1 MQAHSLEVFSLA
13 KIVFYPKKFY
23 YPLLLPSH
31 NCINNHNVQFSRCI
45 FKFLFQETQWSN
57 DFSLLQSISWMMVE
71 STGIEPVTS
80 CLQGRRSPSWAN
92 PPYKDCLK
100 WWAKM
105 DSNHRPHDYQSCALA
120 SWAIGPYLA
129 STSFLGTSSSVPS
142 KLNNAS
148 IHKLLYPCTDLRTLL
163 VDTL

>member
-1 MQAHSLEVFSLA
+1 MKHQFLDVSVN
-13 KIVFYPKKFY
+13 
-23 YPLLLPSH
+23 LL
-31 NCINNHNVQFSRCI
+31 
-45 FKFLFQETQWSN
+45 
-57 DFSLLQSISWMMVE
+57 VE

-92 PPYKDCLK
+92 PPYRRTEIHIFRLEIFSFKTPLCLCFSSPNQTRFTGLWFGSMRIWK

-129 STSFLGTSSSVPS
+129 STSSLGTSSSVPS

-148 IHKLLYPCTDLRTLL
+148 SHYSLTLVL
-163 VDTL
+163 TLGRY